1 MRLWNNTSSAGV
13 NDHANTWAEALY
25 WLLLIGGCAVFLLMN
40 IYTTIKDDD
49 LFHSY
54 IQDGSLRPIDSLLD
68 ALRGWLAYYKYD
80 ARIANIISFTF
91 NGVLGKSVFN
101 ICNTLVFGIMAHLL
115 SRMSTGRNSAMV
127 LVMLYAYMVTAMPV
141 PGETLLWATAAFN
154 YLWAFTASL
163 LFIAYL
169 LWHRNSRPGWLLGT
183 VVLLL
188 SFFAGG
194 INEGTTLGVFGGLVV
209 YYLFNRRKVDRAVAI
224 AMTGYL
230 LGVLLLLTCPGTWNR
245 ASDEI
250 AHNYGWVSLLIE
262 RTNMLL
268 KLSLRYVTPAVA
280 VVVMLAGLVMLGVKK
295 AVVHSP
301 WPWVLLALMGFAF
314 LVGKPQPRLFFSI
327 SMAAFVIMS
336 MGVYSLL
343 KRALWLRLAVVVV
356 GLAVCAKLYPGN
368 IRTLK
373 HYQEFFNQ
381 VDTDIKQTPGR
392 QVILKERI
400 FTDYSRFIKYFN
412 FESDNFLIR
421 EEALCLYYD
430 KDNIQFVPDT
440 IYSQFNAGTLL
451 DGAEPMPFASP
462 HAGIEAVIA
471 VPGQEYMAVKLHQ
484 DTVSRS
490 YQMAQAFQADDSRL
504 LPVPFFPLLYQGH
517 EYLIFPIV
525 DNKIARLVFSP
536 YSLEG
541 ESVELVRTGPNPEW
555 TDQDVGR

>member
-1 MRLWNNTSSAGV
+1 MRLRNDPSSAGLSGR
-13 NDHANTWAEALY
+13 ANVWAEVLY
-25 WLLLIGGCAVFLLMN
+25 WILLIGGCVVFLLMN
-40 IYTTIKDDD
+40 IYTTVKEDD
-49 LFHSY
+49 LFHSF

-68 ALRGWLAYYKYD
+68 AIRGWVAYYQFD
-80 ARIANIISFTF
+80 ARIANVISFTF

-101 ICNTLVFGIMAHLL
+101 VFNTVVFGIMAHLL

-127 LVMLYAYMVTAMPV
+127 LVMLYTYMVTAMPV

-154 YLWAFTASL
+154 YLWAFTASM

-169 LWHRNSRPGWLLGT
+169 LWHRNSRPGWLMCA

-194 INEGTTLGVFGGLVV
+194 INEGTTLGVFGGMVL
-209 YYLFNRRKVDRAVAI
+209 YYLFNRSKVDRAVVV

-230 LGVLLLLTCPGTWNR
+230 LGVLLLLTCPGVWVR

-250 AHNYGWVSLLIE
+250 AHDYSWVSMVME
-262 RTNMLL
+262 RSSMLL

-280 VVVMLAGLVMLGVKK
+280 VIVILAGLVKLGIKK
-295 AVVHSP
+295 GFARSP

-327 SMAAFVIMS
+327 SMAAFVLVS
-336 MGVYSLL
+336 MGVYALL
-343 KRALWLRLAVVVV
+343 ERAPWLRLAVVVA
-356 GLAVCAKLYPGN
+356 GLAVCARFYPGN
-368 IRTLK
+368 ISTLK
-373 HYQEFFNQ
+373 HYQAFFNQ
-381 VDTDIKQTPGR
+381 IEADIKQSPDR
-392 QVILKERI
+392 QVVLKERI

-421 EEALCLYYD
+421 EQAMCLHYG
-430 KDNIQFVPDT
+430 KDNIQFVPDSV
-440 IYSQFNAGTLL
+440 YNRFHAGTLL
-451 DGAEPMPFASP
+451 EDAMPMPFASSD
-462 HAGIEAVIA
+462 AGIEVALA
-471 VPGQEYMAVKLHQ
+471 VPGQDYMVLKLRQ
-484 DTVSRS
+484 DTISHS
-490 YQMAQAFQADDSRL
+490 YQLAQAYRSDGTRL

-517 EYLIFPIV
+517 ECLFFPIV
-525 DNKIARLVFSP
+525 DNRIARLVFSP

-555 TDQDVGR
+555 TERD